1 MSRIVDFMPTGRR
14 IVEEILGVQPGE
26 QATLLTDGDRPASIT
41 DALAGCLR
49 YAGAEVTVITMS
61 PRDHGGIDPP
71 PPVGG
76 ALRASQVVLLQTS
89 FATFHTRTIRET
101 LARGA
106 RVCEFWG
113 VTEDLMVRGGIT
125 EDPGWL
131 EKTSRRVA
139 ERMTEA
145 KEARLT
151 TPEGTDL
158 HIELTGRNAVPLA
171 GTARTPGSFA
181 SLPAGE
187 AAMAP
192 LEGRADGKIVKPYLV
207 EHREIGR
214 PREMLEIV
222 IREGRAIQI
231 TGGVEAQRLLALL
244 EESGPAARNF
254 AEFALGTNRRCRVDV
269 GMREAKKAWG
279 TAHVAL
285 GDNRSLGG
293 MVESPLHI
301 DFILLRPTVWLD
313 GREVVRDGKLLAGEA

>member
-26 QATLLTDGDRPASIT
+26 QVTLLTDGDRPATIT
-41 DALAGCLR
+41 DALASCLR

-101 LARGA
+101 LAGGA
-106 RVCEFWG
+106 RACEFWG
-113 VTEDLMVRGGIT
+113 VTEDMMVRGGIT
-125 EDPGWL
+125 EDPSWL

-139 ERMTEA
+139 ELLTEA
-145 KEARLT
+145 REARLT
-151 TPEGTDL
+151 TPEGTEL
-158 HIELTGRNAVPLA
+158 HIPLSGRKAIPLA
-171 GTARTPGSFA
+171 STARTPGSFA

-192 LEGRADGKIVKPYLV
+192 VEGKAEGKIVKPYLV

-214 PREMLEIV
+214 PRELLEIV
-222 IREGRAIQI
+222 IREGRAVKVS
-231 TGGVEAQRLLALL
+231 GGIEAQRLHSLLAD
-244 EESGPAARNF
+244 SGPDAANF

-293 MVESPLHI
+293 TVESPMHI

-313 GREVVRDGKLLAGEA
+313 GREVVRDGKLLVE

>member
-1 MSRIVDFMPTGRR
+1 MSSIVDFMPTGRKV
-14 IVEEILGVQPGE
+14 VEEILGVQPGE
-26 QATLLTDGDRPASIT
+26 QATLLTDWDRPASIT
-41 DALAGCLR
+41 EALAGCLR
-49 YAGAEVTVITMS
+49 HAGAEVAVITMS

-71 PPVGG
+71 PPVGA

-89 FATFHTRTIRET
+89 FATFHTQTIRET
-101 LARGA
+101 LAQGA

-125 EDPGWL
+125 EDPAWL
-131 EKTSRRVA
+131 EKTSRRAA
-139 ERMTEA
+139 ERMTA
-145 KEARLT
+145 AGEARIT
-151 TPEGTDL
+151 TPEGTELKID
-158 HIELTGRNAVPLA
+158 LTGRKAVPLA
-171 GTARTPGSFA
+171 STARTPGSFA

-192 LEGRADGKIVKPYLV
+192 VEGKAEGRIVRPYLV

-214 PREMLEIV
+214 PREMLEIS
-222 IREGRAIQI
+222 IR
-231 TGGVEAQRLLALL
+231 GGQAVKVDGGAEARRLQGLL
-244 EESGPAARNF
+244 EDSGPAARNF

-293 MVESPLHI
+293 TVESPLHI

-313 GREVVRDGKLLAGEA
+313 GREVVRDGNLLVE